1 MMIQTTSPW
10 TKSLKNSVW
19 LSKNL
24 IHIQIY
30 IELDNINNETIE
42 MQKERLKYAIPMKIL
57 DAAEKM
63 SKKVMQ
69 LK

>member
-10 TKSLKNSVW
+10 TKSLKNSVC

-24 IHIQIY
+24 SQIY

-42 MQKERLKYAIPMKIL
+42 IQKERLKYAIPMKIL